1 MIIHVLMRKLQERAK
16 KEGSSIMVD
25 DSGKIVAVIEWAFW
39 ICLAGFAIW
48 VVLVRTG
55 VITSAV

>member
-1 MIIHVLMRKLQERAK
+1 MRKLQERAK